1 MPADGPRLLNPNAV
15 LDATANSIMMVSLFR
30 PLLRSLRTRPIRSAS
45 ARWRRWGLA
54 LAMVMAMAAAGP
66 PAPAAAQQLV
76 YEPTNPAFGG
86 SPLNY
91 QWLQSSAQ
99 TQNAFEAGRSSF
111 RRDPLADFESSLQR
125 QILNQLSRELIA
137 DRFGDDLDLTQEG
150 VFDVGEFTVEVV
162 PGLDG
167 TSIRVFNPLTG
178 EETTVTIP
186 RL

>member
-1 MPADGPRLLNPNAV
+1 MKLLATLLIGAAITLSLGPV
-15 LDATANSIMMVSLFR
+15 DATA
-30 PLLRSLRTRPIRSAS
+30 
-45 ARWRRWGLA
+45 
-54 LAMVMAMAAAGP
+54 
-66 PAPAAAQQLV
+66 QQLK

-99 TQNAFEAGRSSF
+99 TQNAFGASRSAF
-111 RRDPLADFESSLQR
+111 QRDPLADFESSLQR
-125 QILNQLSRELIA
+125 QILNQLSRELIT
-137 DRFGDDLDLTQEG
+137 DRFGDDLDLTQQG
-150 VFDVGEFTVEVV
+150 VFDVGEFTVEIT

>member
-1 MPADGPRLLNPNAV
+1 MSFSNPSIPAR
-15 LDATANSIMMVSLFR
+15 R
-30 PLLRSLRTRPIRSAS
+30 PSAS
-45 ARWRRWGLA
+45 PVFPLWVIVLA
-54 LAMVMAMAAAGP
+54 GAALLVAGTAT
-66 PAPAAAQQLV
+66 PATAQQLV

-99 TQNAFEAGRSSF
+99 TQNAFEGASSSF
-111 RRDPLADFESSLQR
+111 RRNPLDDFESSLQR

-150 VFDVGEFTVEVV
+150 VFDVGEFTVEVI

-167 TSIRVFNPLTG
+167 TSIRVFNPVTG